1 MQTVS
6 HFYSRLDS
14 YSGSSSVGE
23 NTDEGIKNMIVQI
36 VMTVYSVL
44 FPILVGYIIKLLK
57 DQKKERDANAKGTM
71 LLLRV
76 QLIEYHDRYTAK
88 GTIPSYA
95 YQNFKDMY
103 AAYHDLGGNGMIE
116 KMKQEVDDLDLE
128 RKQEA

>member
-1 MQTVS
+1 
-6 HFYSRLDS
+6 
-14 YSGSSSVGE
+14 
-23 NTDEGIKNMIVQI
+23 MIIQI

-44 FPILVGYIIKLLK
+44 FPLLVGYIIKLLK
-57 DQKKERDANAKGTM
+57 DQKKERDANARGTM

-103 AAYHDLGGNGMIE
+103 VAYHDLGGNGRIE

-128 RKQEA
+128 RKGGD

>member
-1 MQTVS
+1 MLS
-6 HFYSRLDS
+6 
-14 YSGSSSVGE
+14 
-23 NTDEGIKNMIVQI
+23 QI
-36 VMTVYSVL
+36 IMTIYSVL
-44 FPILVGYIIKLLK
+44 LPLLVGYIIKLLK

-76 QLIEYHDRYTAK
+76 QLIEYHDRYTAR

>member
-1 MQTVS
+1 MLS
-6 HFYSRLDS
+6 
-14 YSGSSSVGE
+14 
-23 NTDEGIKNMIVQI
+23 QI
-36 VMTVYSVL
+36 IMTIYSVL
-44 FPILVGYIIKLLK
+44 FPLLVGYIIKLLK